1 LLCQHQGGIRVYDRR
16 FEIHKRVLAKEGG
29 VVAIIS
35 ARRCPV
41 LAADFIAASATARAP
56 LVSPANH

>member
-29 VVAIIS
+29 VVANHFRP
-35 ARRCPV
+35 AMPGTRR
-41 LAADFIAASATARAP
+41 
-56 LVSPANH
+56 